1 MNTAKSGLS
10 GEDAALNTGVKDI
23 MMGQSI
29 AVKSDQLAYLIPAQ
43 CIALDAS
50 RKSVLGG
57 SSNPVTK
64 EQYYDL
70 IWDQSNKKVRDGV
83 REVVFDVPCTA

>member
-1 MNTAKSGLS
+1 
-10 GEDAALNTGVKDI
+10 

-50 RKSVLGG
+50 GKSVLGG

-70 IWDQSNKKVRDGV
+70 IWDQSNKKVRDESDV
-83 REVVFDVPCTA
+83 NKVVDAIRNKLLADLKDCDEIDLG